1 LKSIGE
7 PRALGIHR
15 TGLGFVVGLAL
26 AANGCASFKPTT
38 SLLDLLKA
46 QQPTV
51 KGSNTNLEISVEEF
65 ASAEKSRKAFDT
77 DLTPHGVLPLLL
89 RLDNRGPSEFLITEK
104 DVAAYLNG
112 QALPQIPG
120 IDVARQAAAREA
132 AGRATAWTLATG
144 PFALIFWPVTISV
157 SALHTKD
164 VNQSIDHHFQNFDMG
179 RVLVK
184 PNQITGGFYFFGL
197 PAGAR
202 VLDKLV
208 LEVQAKEEGNST
220 PLKFTL
226 AFPRLELSSTVSSP
240 IVLVPEKLN
249 P

>member
-1 LKSIGE
+1 M
-7 PRALGIHR
+7 GIHR
-15 TGLGFVVGLAL
+15 TCLGFVVGLAIV
-26 AANGCASFKPTT
+26 AIGCASFKPTT
-38 SLLDLLKA
+38 SVLDLLKA

-51 KGSNTNLEISVEEF
+51 RQTNANFEISVEEF
-65 ASAEKSRKAFDT
+65 ASADKSRKAFDT
-77 DLTPHGVLPLLL
+77 DLIPHGVLPLLL
-89 RLDNRGPSEFLITEK
+89 RLDNRGTSNVLVTEK
-104 DVAAYLNG
+104 DVTANLNG

-120 IDVARQAAAREA
+120 IDVAREAAARDT
-132 AGRATAWTLATG
+132 AGRATAWTLVMG

-164 VNQSIDHHFQNFDMG
+164 VNQSIDDHFQNFDMG

-184 PNQITGGFYFFGL
+184 PNQIAGGFYFFGL

-208 LEVQAKEEGNST
+208 LEVQAKEVEHST

-240 IVLVPEKLN
+240 IVLVPE
-249 P
+249 